1 MSQTHLKFKPLCEKT
16 LVAAGTYWEV
26 TKVDLMK
33 LSLWN
38 FGYIMVSSFF
48 FGKFV
53 LSCLSCFVELVREV
67 DQKKRGGRLLK
78 SKITSNMRPH
88 AISPFKIRYPYY
100 RGTIVR

>member
-78 SKITSNMRPH
+78 SKITS
-88 AISPFKIRYPYY
+88 
-100 RGTIVR
+100 